1 MDVRLFRDCPTGE
14 LVPISGTSAG
24 VGPWEHYAFVPH
36 RLPHEAPEIT
46 GAAYRQ
52 VAEARAALAALDAT
66 AQRLPNP
73 GLFRYTALRLEAQS
87 TAALEGTYEP
97 LARVLAADTAAA
109 TDSHMREVL
118 NYVDI
123 AETAYAWEEEGR
135 PWTVSGL
142 AELRLRLM
150 AGTEGERDYEGLRPN
165 QVVVGVRDDL
175 GDERVPIKT
184 ARYIPP
190 PPGAELEAL
199 VADLLAW
206 MEAGRRP
213 EIDPVVGAAMGH
225 YTFEALHPFHD
236 GNGRLGR
243 LLVVLQL
250 HRWGVLAEPT
260 LTISPWFE
268 ARRAQYYDAL
278 FNVST
283 VGDWSTWV
291 AFFAEGLAAS
301 ARRTQRQM
309 LALVRVQAE
318 LKEVV
323 ERSRLRSRNA
333 HGLVD
338 VAMGRPTFTIPEAA
352 EALGMRY
359 QGAQKLI
366 ESLVGLEV
374 LAPIDDRSYAKRYH
388 APRVMTVLLGRE
400 GTS

>member
-1 MDVRLFRDCPTGE
+1 MDIELFRNTPTGE
-14 LVPISGTSAG
+14 LATITGTSPG
-24 VGPWEHYAFVPH
+24 VGDWEHVAFLPD
-36 RLPHEAPEIT
+36 RLDEVGPELS
-46 GAAYRQ
+46 GVAYRH

-73 GLFRYTALRLEAQS
+73 GLFRHSALRLEAQS

-97 LARVLAADTAAA
+97 LARVLAADTE
-109 TDSHMREVL
+109 TVSDPGMREVL

-123 AETAYAWEEEGR
+123 AETAYAWTQEGR
-135 PWTVSGL
+135 PWSVSGIS
-142 AELRLRLM
+142 ELHHRLM
-150 AGTEGERDYEGLRPN
+150 AGTPGEREYRGLRPN
-165 QVVVGVRDDL
+165 QVVVGVRDNL

-190 PPGAELEAL
+190 PPGSDLEARL
-199 VADLLAW
+199 ADLLAW
-206 MEAGRRP
+206 EEAGPRP
-213 EIDPVVGAAMGH
+213 EIDPVVAAAMVH

-250 HRWGVLAEPT
+250 QRWGVLAEPT
-260 LTISPWFE
+260 LTVSPWFE

-278 FNVST
+278 FGVST

-291 AFFAEGLAAS
+291 SFFAEGLAVS
-301 ARRTQRQM
+301 ARRTQAQM

-318 LKEVV
+318 LKATV
-323 ERSRLRSRNA
+323 EASRLRSRNA
-333 HGLVD
+333 HALID
-338 VAMGRPTFTIPEAA
+338 VAMSHPTFTIPEAA

-366 ESLVGLEV
+366 DSLTALDV
-374 LAPIDDRSYAKRYH
+374 LAPLDGRTYARRYH
-388 APRVMTVLLGRE
+388 SPRVMAILLGRE
-400 GTS
+400 